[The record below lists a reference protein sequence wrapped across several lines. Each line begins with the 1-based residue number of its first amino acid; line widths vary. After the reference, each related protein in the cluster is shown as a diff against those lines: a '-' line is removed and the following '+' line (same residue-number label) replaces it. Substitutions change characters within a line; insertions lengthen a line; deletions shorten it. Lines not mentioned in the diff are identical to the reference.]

1 MQRLK
6 RPLQE
11 GNKLG
16 QILNAKPVVQALKNN
31 LQQQVA
37 KLQAAG
43 IVPTLG
49 IIRVGERPDDVYYEN
64 SIIKNCDSIGIQ
76 TKTYHLDQNIA
87 MADFTKVLEQVNA
100 DAAVQGI
107 LIFQPLPKQLDANA
121 IKYLINPDKDID
133 CMSPLNLVKVFEGDV
148 TGFVP
153 CTPAAVIETLKHYE
167 INLQG
172 ANVVVIG
179 RSMVVGKPLSMML
192 LQENATVTIC
202 HSKTQDIPK
211 IARQAD
217 IVVAAIGKAKFID
230 ERYVGE
236 DSIVIDVG
244 INEAE
249 DGKMC
254 GDVDYEAVQDKVK
267 AITPV
272 PGGIGSVTTTIL
284 LKHTVLACQKQTA
297 LA

>member
-1 MQRLK
+1 M
-6 RPLQE
+6 
-11 GNKLG
+11 G
-16 QILNAKPVVQALKNN
+16 QILNAKPVVQALKNS

-43 IVPTLG
+43 VVPTLG
-49 IIRVGERPDDVYYEN
+49 IIRVGERPDDVYYEK